1 MTQKTVVITG
11 VSSGIGNATARLY
24 LSKGYRVFGSVRN
37 VNDAQKLKA
46 LLGLDFY
53 PLVMDVSKWDEIEKC
68 AEAVRNELN
77 GKPLDCLINNA
88 GMALAGPL
96 EYQNIQD
103 IQNMFNV
110 NVIGLINVT
119 RAFLP
124 MLKVKSLST
133 NRAGKVINISSVAGK
148 ISAPFLGAYASSKHA
163 VEAISASFRRELMPY
178 GVDVIIIGPGNV
190 RTPIWNKAAR
200 LTEYDHTSYKK
211 AYRNF
216 IDYALEG
223 EKKGMAPEQI
233 AEVILKA
240 SEAAQASARYA
251 PVAQK
256 VINWI
261 LPRSFSDRTLD
272 KIFYKNFKMGV

>member
-68 AEAVRNELN
+68 AETVRNELN

-96 EYQNIQD
+96 EYQNIQE

-124 MLKVKSLST
+124 MLKVKT
-133 NRAGKVINISSVAGK
+133 
-148 ISAPFLGAYASSKHA
+148 
-163 VEAISASFRRELMPY
+163 
-178 GVDVIIIGPGNV
+178 
-190 RTPIWNKAAR
+190 
-200 LTEYDHTSYKK
+200 
-211 AYRNF
+211 
-216 IDYALEG
+216 
-223 EKKGMAPEQI
+223 
-233 AEVILKA
+233 
-240 SEAAQASARYA
+240 
-251 PVAQK
+251 
-256 VINWI
+256 
-261 LPRSFSDRTLD
+261 
-272 KIFYKNFKMGV
+272 

>member
-24 LSKGYRVFGSVRN
+24 LSRGYRVFGSVRN
-37 VNDAQKLKA
+37 SNDAQSLKA
-46 LLGLDFY
+46 LLGLNFY
-53 PLVMDVSKWDEIEKC
+53 PLVMDVCKWGEIEKC
-68 AEAVRNELN
+68 AEIVRKELN
-77 GKPLDCLINNA
+77 GRPLDCLINNA

-96 EYQNIQD
+96 EYQD
-103 IQNMFNV
+103 IQEIQHIFDV
-110 NVIGLINVT
+110 NVIGLIKVT

-124 MLKVKSLST
+124 MLKVRDLST
-133 NRAGKVINISSVAGK
+133 NRSGKVINISSVAGK

-178 GVDVIIIGPGNV
+178 GIDVVIIGPGNV
-190 RTPIWNKAAR
+190 RTPIWSKAAR
-200 LTEYDHTSYKK
+200 LNAFDHTSYKK

-216 IDYALEG
+216 IDFALTE
-223 EKKGMAPEQI
+223 EKKGMAPEEI

-240 SEAAQASARYA
+240 SETGHASARYA

-261 LPRSFSDRTLD
+261 LPRSLSDRTLD
-272 KIFYKNFKMGV
+272 KIFYKNLKMGV